1 MVMSTGAQESYLEFS
16 SNRSLTINYSS
27 VTNLLLIGFIN
38 TAASPKLDL
47 YFQLTVRCTLEF
59 VGEYIAVFII
69 QHIRLK
75 FLTTTF

>member
-16 SNRSLTINYSS
+16 SNGSLTINYSC

-47 YFQLTVRCTLEF
+47 YFQLVVHCTLEF
-59 VGEYIAVFII
+59 VVECIAVFTI
-69 QHIRLK
+69 QQICLK
-75 FLTTTF
+75 YLTENF